1 MPADRRATIVTAVLG
16 MVVLGLWIV
25 TAYAVLQTEPSLP
38 DLFGRIV
45 APFVKVEGAGG
56 KFRRGPWG

>member
-1 MPADRRATIVTAVLG
+1 MSADRRAPTIVTAVLG

-38 DLFGRIV
+38 DLLGRIA
-45 APFVKVEGAGG
+45 APFVKLEGAGG
-56 KFRRGPWG
+56 